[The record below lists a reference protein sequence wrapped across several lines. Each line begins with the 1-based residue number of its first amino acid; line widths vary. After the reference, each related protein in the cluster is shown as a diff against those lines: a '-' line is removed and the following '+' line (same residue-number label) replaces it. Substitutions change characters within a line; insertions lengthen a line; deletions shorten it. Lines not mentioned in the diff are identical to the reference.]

1 MLDRA
6 AARARLADAIAAD
19 YTTLARELIL
29 ACPAPVGHR
38 WHVPRHHALHW
49 WCGDVIKSTRHGAST
64 FIRRSSADDRDP
76 DQVHVEVRWFRR
88 LDEPGSEDLRARHEA
103 ILWCERGP
111 RIGCFRNLLDA
122 GETFPKAATVEE
134 LAAVIAPT
142 LRRILWP

>member
-29 ACPAPVGHR
+29 ACPAPPGHR
-38 WHVPRHHALHW
+38 WDVSSQQELRW
-49 WCGDVIKSTRHGAST
+49 WGGDVIESTRYGAST
-64 FIRRSSADDRDP
+64 FIRRVDPDDRDP

-88 LDEPGSEDLRARHEA
+88 QDGVTSGDHRAPHEA
-103 ILWCERGP
+103 ILWCERGS
-111 RIGCFRNLLDA
+111 RVGCSRNLLDA
-122 GETFPKAATVEE
+122 GEIFPKAASIEE
-134 LAAVIAPT
+134 LAAVVAAT